1 MQQLAH
7 PSSVWDM
14 LVAACAAK
22 CPSVGVAW
30 PFVVVGTCVLPVL
43 MVKGDCG
50 ALGKAPEGA
59 MGSASAC
66 ISQVV
71 CEGLVQS
78 KG

>member
-1 MQQLAH
+1 MQQLTH

-14 LVAACAAK
+14 VAARAAK
-22 CPSVGVAW
+22 CPAVGVAW
-30 PFVVVGTCVLPVL
+30 PFVVVGTCVL
-43 MVKGDCG
+43 MVQGDCG

-66 ISQVV
+66 INRVV
-71 CEGLVQS
+71 CEGLVQN